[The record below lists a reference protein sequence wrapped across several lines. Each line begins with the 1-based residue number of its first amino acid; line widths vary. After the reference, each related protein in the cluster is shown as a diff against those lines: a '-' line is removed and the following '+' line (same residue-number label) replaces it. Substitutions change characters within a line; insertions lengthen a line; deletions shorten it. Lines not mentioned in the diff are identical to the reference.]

1 MKNWVKITLYSLL
14 VLAIIAVVRLML
26 GKTRQTPE
34 NPTEIQVPIEENI
47 VENTETKI
55 ETDTF
60 EEDVMRDL
68 EWFFGN
74 SNGYEDIEWEYWFTN
89 PENE

>member
-1 MKNWVKITLYSLL
+1 
-14 VLAIIAVVRLML
+14 ML
-26 GKTRQTPE
+26 GKTKRAPE
-34 NPTEIQVPIEENI
+34 TSTEIQTSIEENI
-47 VENTETKI
+47 VENTETEI

-74 SNGYEDIEWEYWFTN
+74 SNGYEDIQWEYWFTN

>member
-1 MKNWVKITLYSLL
+1 
-14 VLAIIAVVRLML
+14 ML
-26 GKTRQTPE
+26 GKTKRAPE
-34 NPTEIQVPIEENI
+34 TSTEIQTSIEENI
-47 VENTETKI
+47 IESTETEI

-74 SNGYEDIEWEYWFTN
+74 SNGYEDIQWEYWFTN